1 MSFDQNRN
9 LMNCTSQGQH
19 DDGGIGP
26 EKLWRVRKQKCH
38 YDDSRNNNRNSER
51 VEPEPS
57 DSETD
62 DEEDDPPESPPGPP
76 KASAVPLLKDKHFR
90 GILVYKNTVTQQS
103 QELITTIVFLFG
115 LYPKETMQYARFSL
129 IQL

>member
-1 MSFDQNRN
+1 MMMEGSA
-9 LMNCTSQGQH
+9 
-19 DDGGIGP
+19 
-26 EKLWRVRKQKCH
+26 QKSCGESR
-38 YDDSRNNNRNSER
+38 SRNAITTTQGNDNRNSER